1 VEQEIINRVA
11 KSPLQIFDLEDFFP
25 EGKRIG
31 IDISKW
37 LLEGFILKETDFR
50 EALKNHNWTQYQ
62 DAYVYLFCATDAI
75 IPGWAFSLVTMHLVA
90 IAKKV
95 IIGSEQTINEVL
107 YQEILS
113 GIDFSVYKDKPVL
126 IKGCANKP
134 VPENALVLA
143 CQYLQPMAKSIMFGE
158 ACSTVPLFKA
168 PKNKS

>member
-1 VEQEIINRVA
+1 MEQEIINRVA

-31 IDISKW
+31 IDISEW
-37 LLEGFILKETDFR
+37 LWEGFILKEAEFR
-50 EALKNHNWTQYQ
+50 DALKNHNWNQYQ
-62 DAYVYLFCATDAI
+62 GAYIYLYCSTDAI
-75 IPGWAFSLVTMHLVA
+75 IPGWAFSLVTMHLVS

-95 IIGSEQTINEVL
+95 IIGTEQTLNEVL

-158 ACSTVPLFKA
+158 ACSTVPLYKA
-168 PKNKS
+168 PKK

>member
-1 VEQEIINRVA
+1 MEQEIINRVA
-11 KSPLQIFDLEDFFP
+11 KSPLQIFDLEDYFP

-31 IDISKW
+31 IDISVW
-37 LLEGFILKETDFR
+37 MWEGFILKESEFR
-50 EALKNHNWTQYQ
+50 DALKNHNWSQYQ
-62 DAYVYLFCATDAI
+62 DAYVYLYCSTDAI
-75 IPGWAFSLVTMHLVA
+75 IPGWAFSLVTMQLVS

-95 IIGSEQTINEVL
+95 IIGTEQTLNEVL

-158 ACSTVPLFKA
+158 ACSTVPLYKA
-168 PKNKS
+168 PKN

>member
-1 VEQEIINRVA
+1 MEQEIINRVA

-31 IDISKW
+31 IDISVW
-37 LLEGFILKETDFR
+37 MWEGFILKESEFR
-50 EALKNHNWTQYQ
+50 DALKNHNWCQYQ
-62 DAYVYLFCATDAI
+62 DAYVYLYCSTDAI
-75 IPGWAFSLVTMHLVA
+75 IPGWAFSLVTMQLVS

-95 IIGSEQTINEVL
+95 IIGTEQTLNEVL

-158 ACSTVPLFKA
+158 ACSTVPLYKA
-168 PKNKS
+168 PKN

>member
-11 KSPLQIFDLEDFFP
+11 KSPLQIFDLEDYFP
-25 EGKRIG
+25 EGNRIG
-31 IDISKW
+31 IDISVW
-37 LLEGFILKETDFR
+37 MWEGFILKESEFR
-50 EALKNHNWTQYQ
+50 DALKNHNWSQYQ
-62 DAYVYLFCATDAI
+62 DAYVYLYCSTDAI
-75 IPGWAFSLVTMHLVA
+75 IPGWAFSLVTMQLA
-90 IAKKV
+90 SIAKKV
-95 IIGSEQTINEVL
+95 IIGTEQTLNEVL

-158 ACSTVPLFKA
+158 ACSTVPLYKA
-168 PKNKS
+168 PKN

>member
-1 VEQEIINRVA
+1 MEQEIINRVA

-31 IDISKW
+31 IDISEW
-37 LLEGFILKETDFR
+37 LWEGFILKEADFR
-50 EALKNHNWTQYQ
+50 EALKNHNWSQYQ
-62 DAYVYLFCATDAI
+62 DAYIYLYCSTDAI

-90 IAKKV
+90 ITKKV
-95 IIGSEQTINEVL
+95 IIGTEQTLNEVL

-158 ACSTVPLFKA
+158 ACSTVPLYKA
-168 PKNKS
+168 PKK

>member
-31 IDISKW
+31 IDISIW
-37 LLEGFILKETDFR
+37 MWEGFILKESEFR
-50 EALKNHNWTQYQ
+50 DALKNHNWSQYQ
-62 DAYVYLFCATDAI
+62 NAYVYLYCSTDAI
-75 IPGWAFSLVTMHLVA
+75 IPGWAFSLVTMQLVS

-95 IIGSEQTINEVL
+95 IIGTEQTLNEVL

-158 ACSTVPLFKA
+158 ACSTVPLYKA
-168 PKNKS
+168 PKN

>member
-1 VEQEIINRVA
+1 MEQEIINRVA

-31 IDISKW
+31 IDISVW
-37 LLEGFILKETDFR
+37 MWEGFILKESEFR
-50 EALKNHNWTQYQ
+50 DALKNHNWSQYQ
-62 DAYVYLFCATDAI
+62 DAYVYLYCSTDAI
-75 IPGWAFSLVTMHLVA
+75 IPGWAFSLVTMQLVS

-95 IIGSEQTINEVL
+95 IIGTEQTLNEVL

-158 ACSTVPLFKA
+158 ACSTVPLYKA
-168 PKNKS
+168 PKN

>member
-31 IDISKW
+31 IDISVW
-37 LLEGFILKETDFR
+37 MWEGFILKESEFR
-50 EALKNHNWTQYQ
+50 DALKNHNWSQYQ
-62 DAYVYLFCATDAI
+62 DAYVYLYCSTDAI
-75 IPGWAFSLVTMHLVA
+75 IPGWAFSLVTMQLVS

-95 IIGSEQTINEVL
+95 IIGTEQTLNEVL

-158 ACSTVPLFKA
+158 ACSTVPLYKA
-168 PKNKS
+168 PKN